1 MPSFSMFHA
10 SKHAYEAPDY
20 DFLAANRENHQNG
33 LLGLWVSA
41 KSDWITGFGEH
52 VYAVEFD
59 GESIDLTV
67 GELMQWSRATDDD
80 FYVQKRNELLAQ
92 GVTYIRLIEQDGRSE
107 MGVVVNFSAIQK
119 FQPITARTIEIL
131 AKPQQVK
138 NDDGDTMNKE
148 SLLKIWLES
157 SPTARSPYALYGNPP
172 MWETLTDGDLVLFTR
187 PGKTM
192 ERPESSI
199 MPYREVNGVHYQWQ
213 LNGKWFEQGYQCS
226 FEYFESEF
234 ESIKSNIFAL
244 KAKAEQSALTEQQ
257 RQQHLLRQEKIVA
270 EINVDVRKGD
280 VLAELAQVVDG
291 LEEKYKFSKYA
302 GESQVK
308 DSDAATKTAF
318 GVFSTAFNIQDQ
330 IKEGVFTDGRFSP
343 KGFVAALHYKIWQ
356 QVEHPDQQKADKD
369 ILAGGGLFLNTWLS
383 ELRKGNV
390 KIFDAISTELD
401 GTKMPEK
408 NEPICV
414 NVIAANGQVMS
425 TYETDSPQEAMEEFI
440 ATSKVGFGEMLGVG
454 SHLALLDPAQKIDA
468 ALVYEGENCYRQ
480 QFAKDEGLHLH
491 AQLVGAPILRAIDPS
506 YTTMLQVSMEAAAM
520 ARGHYLAALNRQS
533 KYPMAEARTA
543 ALVVVTEDAEQ
554 RLMRASA
561 AAQNL
566 TFEGAQSQYR
576 SEFADKNISFS
587 MDDIAAYL
595 RGKAGRSDYD
605 GDSFSESLAQVAAR
619 ISEKAV
625 ERVHAENRLLGWL
638 SKDVSELLRGMAPVE
653 LKDALT
659 SLQAMSP
666 ISAENPFWAGR
677 QLADLAFNSSKL
689 EVATDLAYD
698 LVDEYSAAAC
708 NRQTYTYQ
716 AGKICHD
723 YLLARAGASGAAE
736 CAEADFWFTQEF
748 QKFKRDRDYLQL
760 PVDKQV
766 RGIDAGLELRDG
778 GYWRVFPA
786 IVDLAKR
793 YGPIDETQ
801 DPRFCSALE
810 HNPDQLLLVSAP
822 DMDGSLL
829 YRDIATGREYVVP
842 DVPENR
848 NTAQR
853 AANLMTQIAL
863 GKNRGA
869 PSAPLE
875 SQLFELL
882 DKARTTGLALSPYD
896 VKMAQALEAMRNEK
910 GPARE
915 KAQAKFQ
922 RLCVENFRVS
932 IPKDWDG
939 TVSAHPVPGVEARY
953 QIQVGFGGGQRPQVL
968 MSDLQASQ
976 AHGISLRLSLANV
989 YATFRPTLALFEK
1002 MRSANQEVP
1011 AAKDPSTTVLER

>member
-67 GELMQWSRATDDD
+67 AELMQWSRQTDDD

-138 NDDGDTMNKE
+138 NDDGDTMN
-148 SLLKIWLES
+148 
-157 SPTARSPYALYGNPP
+157 
-172 MWETLTDGDLVLFTR
+172 
-187 PGKTM
+187 
-192 ERPESSI
+192 
-199 MPYREVNGVHYQWQ
+199 EVN
-213 LNGKWFEQGYQCS
+213 
-226 FEYFESEF
+226 
-234 ESIKSNIFAL
+234 
-244 KAKAEQSALTEQQ
+244 
-257 RQQHLLRQEKIVA
+257 
-270 EINVDVRKGD
+270 VDP
-280 VLAELAQVVDG
+280 Q
-291 LEEKYKFSKYA
+291 
-302 GESQVK
+302 
-308 DSDAATKTAF
+308 
-318 GVFSTAFNIQDQ
+318 
-330 IKEGVFTDGRFSP
+330 
-343 KGFVAALHYKIWQ
+343 
-356 QVEHPDQQKADKD
+356 
-369 ILAGGGLFLNTWLS
+369 
-383 ELRKGNV
+383 
-390 KIFDAISTELD
+390 
-401 GTKMPEK
+401 
-408 NEPICV
+408 PICV
-414 NVIAANGQVMS
+414 MVIAANGQVTS

-440 ATSKVGFGEMLGVG
+440 ATSKVGFGEMLGIG

-468 ALVYEGENCYRQ
+468 ALVYEGGNCYRQ
-480 QFAKDEGLHLH
+480 QFAKDDGLHLH

-506 YTTMLQVSMEAAAM
+506 YKTMLQVSMEAAAM

-566 TFEGAQSQYR
+566 TLEGAQSQYR
-576 SEFADKNISFS
+576 SEFADKIISFS
-587 MDDIAAYL
+587 MDDMAAYL
-595 RGKAGRSDYD
+595 RGKAGRLDYE
-605 GDSFSESLAQVAAR
+605 GDSFSASLEQAAAR

-677 QLADLAFNSSKL
+677 QLVDLPFNSSKL

-708 NRQTYTYQ
+708 NRQNYTYQ

-766 RGIDAGLELRDG
+766 RDIDAQLDAIGPCP
-778 GYWRVFPA
+778 WRAFPE

-801 DPRFCSALE
+801 DPRFCNALE

-822 DMDGSLL
+822 DMDGFLL
-829 YRDIATGREYVVP
+829 YRDIATGREYMVP
-842 DVPENR
+842 DAPEHR

-863 GKNRGA
+863 GKNRDA

-875 SQLFELL
+875 AQLFELL

-922 RLCVENFRVS
+922 RLGMENFRVL

-939 TVSAHPVPGVEARY
+939 TVSAHPVSGAEARY
-953 QIQVGFGGGQRPQVL
+953 QIQVGVGGGQRPHVL
-968 MSDLQASQ
+968 VSDLQASQ
-976 AHGISLRLSLANV
+976 AHGISLRLGLANV
-989 YATFRPTLALFEK
+989 YAKFRPTFEK
-1002 MRSANQEVP
+1002 MHSANQEAP
-1011 AAKDPSTTVLER
+1011 TAKDSAAIVLER